1 MTTADQRG
9 AGAPG
14 TTGPG
19 AGSGPEPGHDDLAA
33 RLDRLPVITRTHRTW
48 VVLLGALFVFD
59 LVDLNSFAYA
69 APALRTQWGLSIG
82 TVGLITSAGFVGMFL
97 GAIVGGR
104 LSDRI
109 GRRPVLI
116 GAVLFYS
123 LFSLLSAASWDAT
136 SLGVMRVLTGF
147 GLQAMTGV
155 LLVYVSE
162 MFPRALRG
170 RYQSLLLAIGLAG
183 VPIAAWLA
191 RIVVPLGP
199 GTWRWV
205 FVFGALGAIIGVIAL
220 RIMPESA
227 RWQAARGRDT
237 ASAERLVAKLED
249 EARARTGEPLPPVVP
264 VPAVP
269 PGTVRDLVRGPALRR
284 TVVAAAACV
293 FLILSFY
300 GFSSWVPTFL
310 VERGYST
317 AQALTYASVLAIAAV
332 PGALL
337 AFPFID
343 RWERKNLIF
352 VLQVVVA
359 ALLLVFGLVGN
370 PVSILVSG
378 FLASMFMQTGVA
390 VLYTYIAEVFPLA
403 LRGLGSGIANGT
415 GRLAGVVGGVLV
427 AAIFTGLG
435 MAAVYV
441 YLAAAAL
448 LMGLVLL
455 FFGARTSNRGLEE
468 IASDALVDET
478 SDV

>member
-1 MTTADQRG
+1 MTAMGETGRADRQGPPER
-9 AGAPG
+9 AGDSP
-14 TTGPG
+14 
-19 AGSGPEPGHDDLAA
+19 PEHDDLAA

-48 VVLLGALFVFD
+48 VALLGGLFVFD

-104 LSDRI
+104 LSDRF

-116 GAVLFYS
+116 GAVFFYS

-170 RYQSLLLAIGLAG
+170 RYQSLLLAVGLAG
-183 VPIAAWLA
+183 VPVAAWLA
-191 RIVVPLGP
+191 RLVVPLGP
-199 GTWRWV
+199 GTWRWI
-205 FVFGALGAIIGVIAL
+205 FVFGALGAVIGVVAL
-220 RIMPESA
+220 RVLPESA
-227 RWQAARGRDT
+227 RWQAAHGRGT
-237 ASAERLVAKLED
+237 QAAERLVAKLED
-249 EARARTGEPLPPVVP
+249 EARERTGEPLPEPVATTP
-264 VPAVP
+264 VPPAS
-269 PGTVRDLVRGPALRR
+269 VRDLLHGAALRR
-284 TVVAAAACV
+284 TIVASAACV

-300 GFSSWVPTFL
+300 GFTSWVPTLL
-310 VERGYST
+310 VERGYTTTQS
-317 AQALTYASVLAIAAV
+317 LTYASVLAIAAV

-337 AFPFID
+337 AFPVID

-352 VLQVVVA
+352 ALQCAVA
-359 ALLLVFGLVGN
+359 VLLLVFGLVGN

-378 FLASMFMQTGVA
+378 FLASMLMQTGVA

-415 GRLAGVVGGVLV
+415 GRLAGVLGGVLV

-441 YLAAAAL
+441 YLAIAAL

-455 FFGARTSNRGLEE
+455 FFGARTSNRALEE
-468 IASDALVDET
+468 ISAGALADKT
-478 SDV
+478 SDN